1 MGTTATA
8 IMVMGIPRNR
18 IDDPNRHSALQG
30 RNSEK
35 TPFMNTQVTQSAAC
49 TEPSVRILGSR
60 VHLVSAART
69 VDHIERW
76 IRACDGRCRQVIVTG
91 FHGLM
96 EAHKKPGIRSILN
109 GAELWVPDGIAPVWL
124 ARMHGHR
131 NVVRTPG
138 AEIMVEFLKRAETKN
153 YSSYFYGD
161 TEQTL
166 AALCETVARG
176 FPGHRIAGA
185 YSPPFRP
192 LTSSEEAAIMERIN
206 AARPDIL
213 WVALGMPKQD
223 IWIHDRLKHLNV
235 PVAIGVGAAFAFVAG
250 TVPRCPEWIGR
261 AGFEWVY
268 RFLKEPSKLW
278 RRDLFD
284 GPRFIFYAGLDLI
297 RRQTSNVTT
306 SIDAE

>member
-1 MGTTATA
+1 M
-8 IMVMGIPRNR
+8 
-18 IDDPNRHSALQG
+18 
-30 RNSEK
+30 
-35 TPFMNTQVTQSAAC
+35 
-49 TEPSVRILGSR
+49 
-60 VHLVSAART
+60 RT

-76 IRACDGRCRQVIVTG
+76 IGMRDRRCRQVIVTG
-91 FHGLM
+91 FHGLL
-96 EAHKKPGIRSILN
+96 EAHKNPGIRSILN
-109 GAELWVPDGIAPVWL
+109 RAELWVPDGIAPVWL
-124 ARMHGHR
+124 ARMRGHR
-131 NVVRTPG
+131 NAVRAPG
-138 AEIMVEFLKRAETKN
+138 AEIMLEFLKRAEEKH

-166 AALCETVARG
+166 AALCETVARN
-176 FPGHRIAGA
+176 FPSHRIAGA

-192 LTSSEEAAIMERIN
+192 LTPSEDAAIVERIN

-250 TVPRCPEWIGR
+250 TVPRCPEWMGR

-268 RFLKEPSKLW
+268 RLLKEPGKLW

-284 GPRFIFYAGLDLI
+284 GPRFLFYAGMEFF
-297 RRQTSNVTT
+297 RK
-306 SIDAE
+306 